1 MLYLLEQ
8 AGLTDHL
15 MEGLPENPE
24 EFSMAE
30 PDYAKVRERL
40 AERQEASRKFLKNC
54 LKEI

>member
-24 EFSMAE
+24 EFTMAE